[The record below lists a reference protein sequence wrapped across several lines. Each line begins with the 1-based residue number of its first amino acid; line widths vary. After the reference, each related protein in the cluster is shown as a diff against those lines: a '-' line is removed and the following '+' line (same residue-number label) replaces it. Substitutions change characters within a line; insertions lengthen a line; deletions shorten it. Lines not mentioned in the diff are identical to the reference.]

1 MDILTRFFE
10 QTAWEQLIFTALRL
24 TLIVVLVAAALFAA
38 RVLLGRL
45 EQRLVRLSEK
55 QGELPGESRK
65 RAETLVR
72 LVRQAALIVIWIM
85 GALVLLR
92 ELGIEIT
99 PILASV
105 GIASLAVGFGA
116 QNLVR
121 DVIAGFFMI
130 LENQV
135 RVGDV
140 ANVNGTGGLVEQI
153 NFRTIVLRDLSGT
166 VHVFPN
172 GSVTTLANLTQ
183 EWSAAVLDIGVAYKE
198 DIDRVIEIM
207 RRIGAELRT
216 DATFGPA
223 IIADME
229 IFGVDNFA
237 DSAIVIKCRL
247 KTQPIRQWEIGREY
261 RRRLKKAFD
270 EAGVEIPFPHRTLYF
285 GEQQEGALA
294 ALAGAASKQR
304 VQSPPSG

>member
-10 QTAWEQLIFTALRL
+10 QTAWEQLIFTTLRV

-140 ANVNGTGGLVEQI
+140 ATVNGTGGLVEQI
-153 NFRTIVLRDLSGT
+153 NFRTIVLRDLAGT

-207 RRIGAELRT
+207 RRVGAELRA
-216 DATFGPA
+216 DATVGPA

-294 ALAGAASKQR
+294 ALAGSAAKHRAQA
-304 VQSPPSG
+304 PPSG